1 MPVLDFHAVIFQEAK
16 QQCAEAFGRLADV
29 LLACIGGG
37 ANAMGQFPDFLESPR
52 CA

>member
-1 MPVLDFHAVIFQEAK
+1 
-16 QQCAEAFGRLADV
+16 V

-37 ANAMGQFPDFLESPR
+37 ANAMGQFHDFVESPR